1 MIKIFCAHLEQREY
15 TVDDLC
21 NFRHKRIC
29 ATLDTLLAKKNSTS
43 RERSI
48 KAKSYRETFN
58 MQLKKLSIEEKG
70 RVKW

>member
-1 MIKIFCAHLEQREY
+1 MIKIFCAHLEKREY
-15 TVDDLC
+15 TVNDLC
-21 NFRHKRIC
+21 NFRHKRSC

-70 RVKW
+70 KVK